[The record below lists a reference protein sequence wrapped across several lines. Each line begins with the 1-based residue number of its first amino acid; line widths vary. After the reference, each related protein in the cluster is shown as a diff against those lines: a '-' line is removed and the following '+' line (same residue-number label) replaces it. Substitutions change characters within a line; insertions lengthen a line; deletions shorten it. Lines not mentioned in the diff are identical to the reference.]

1 MPDELER
8 EIEKILDKLDNFVP
22 EESPVI
28 RMRGRW
34 GIRFRRWRRNL
45 TQRLSRVSPGH
56 VMVASLALIVVAYVF
71 RSSSFAAYAFTAGI
85 VLLLA
90 TIAVS
95 FFTARRPKQE
105 KRWRGQVVDLA
116 EPSLTDKVRGWFGK
130 RHSGGRR

>member
-8 EIEKILDKLDNFVP
+8 EIEEILDKLDNFVP

-34 GIRFRRWRRNL
+34 GIRLRRWRRNL
-45 TQRLSRVSPGH
+45 AQRLSRISSGH

-71 RSSSFAAYAFTAGI
+71 RSSPIAAYAFATGI

-95 FFTARRPKQE
+95 FITAKRPRQE
-105 KRWRGQVVDLA
+105 KRWRGQVVDLTG
-116 EPSLTDKVRGWFGK
+116 PSLTDKVRGWFSKGH
-130 RHSGGRR
+130 RGGRR